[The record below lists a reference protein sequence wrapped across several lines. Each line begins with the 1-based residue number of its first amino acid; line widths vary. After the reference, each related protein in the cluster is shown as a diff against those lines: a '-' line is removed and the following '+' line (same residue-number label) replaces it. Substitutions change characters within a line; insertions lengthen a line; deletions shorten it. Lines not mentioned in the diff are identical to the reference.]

1 MIIKKEKLQAY
12 LDERNLTRAEFAKRL
27 GVEVSEVDKML
38 SGEPVGYDTARKF
51 IYYLKANSAQHYVD
65 WDTLGV
71 KNPLTEEDNENDDYK
86 EVA

>member
-1 MIIKKEKLQAY
+1 MIVKKEKLQAY

-38 SGEPVGYDTARKF
+38 SGEPVDYDTARKF

-65 WDTLGV
+65 WQATGV
-71 KNPLTEEDNENDDYK
+71 KNPLAENNENN
-86 EVA
+86 